1 MLVAKSEKVNILGME
16 LTVFNDEL
24 NPMFLAKEI
33 ADILNIENVSDMISR
48 LDSTER
54 SRLKLGRQGETNL
67 LTEFGVYEI
76 LMTSRKKAAK
86 DFRKGFKEFLKAY
99 RLNAVKVVKMES
111 EELRVLT
118 DQILCLTA
126 KLDMIKSFESI
137 YLDGDDRFIL
147 KKAIDTRI
155 YSRRIYLGL
164 NDSRILYSNFYK
176 DFKNK
181 FRISVLGDL
190 LKEDFDSALRFIQF
204 WIEDRNL
211 KR

>member
-1 MLVAKSEKVNILGME
+1 ILGME

-33 ADILNIENVSDMISR
+33 ADILGHSNVSQLIEN

-54 SRLKLGRQGETNL
+54 SKLNLGRQGEVNL
-67 LTEFGVYEI
+67 LTEFGVYEV
-76 LMTSRKKAAK
+76 LMTSRKKVAK
-86 DFRKGFKEFLKAY
+86 EFRKGFKEFLRAY
-99 RLNAVKVVKMES
+99 RLNVVKVVKMES

-190 LKEDFDSALRFIQF
+190 LKEDLDSALRFIQF